1 MKNRILSVLALLA
14 VVLIVFSGCRKG
26 DPYDVPTAAFSNP
39 DDYVT
44 TGVVSTLPRI
54 FVGNGELT
62 IFLSVTDQIGNP
74 LTGLNQYNFMVEMIN
89 DNGVQ
94 LIDNFV
100 LNSTGGTGTP
110 SNIAAALTLDF
121 SGSMHVDSA
130 DIPNMRNAV
139 NTFID
144 LKGSSDLLEIIK
156 FDHNVQT
163 VQTFT
168 NDTGLLHTAV
178 NDDTSFTFGGST
190 AFYNA
195 CLTGVYDADDTVS
208 NLTGYLPAVVGF
220 TDGKNNQWP
229 IQPDTLVQTALTA
242 QVPVYTVAYGSFTG
256 SNAPDTAALQF
267 LADTTGGR
275 YFFTPTSAGLQTL
288 YQYINGQLTN
298 MYVITFPFGSK
309 DNATIKVTTSYT
321 CGNGPFKSSA
331 SKMIWY

>member
-1 MKNRILSVLALLA
+1 MKNRILTIVTLLA
-14 VVLIVFSGCRKG
+14 VVLVVFSGCQKG
-26 DPYDVPTAAFSNP
+26 TQIDDPDAPFSNP
-39 DDYVT
+39 DDFT
-44 TGVVSTLPRI
+44 TTEVVSTLPRI
-54 FVGNGELT
+54 EVTNGEIM

-74 LTGLNQYNFMVEMIN
+74 LIGLNRHNFMVEMIN
-89 DNGVQ
+89 DNGAQ

-100 LNSTGGTGTP
+100 LNSSGGTGTP
-110 SNIAAALTLDF
+110 STIAAALTMDF

-130 DIPNMRNAV
+130 DIPNMRAAV
-139 NTFID
+139 NAFID
-144 LKGSSDLLEIIK
+144 LKSSSDLLEIIK
-156 FDHNVQT
+156 FDHVVQT

-178 NDDTSFTFGGST
+178 NDDTSFTFGGAT
-190 AFYNA
+190 AFYRA
-195 CLTGVYDADDTVS
+195 CLFGVEDADDTVS
-208 NLTGYLPAVVGF
+208 NLTGVLPAVVGF

-229 IQPDTLVQTALTA
+229 QQPDTLVQTALQA

-275 YFFTPTSAGLQTL
+275 YFFTPNSAGLQTL

-298 MYVITFPFGSK
+298 VYVITFPFGSK
-309 DNATIKVTTSYT
+309 ENATIKVTTNYV
-321 CGNGPFKSSA
+321 CGNGALKAAA